1 MKYNLVLA
9 AVVVGMLLCLPAI
22 TPIGVRAQVSTP
34 RQFNVIV
41 TSGHSNITIG
51 PNGTLP
57 FVFSNSTV
65 VYNLIGSGGN
75 DSFRF
80 SFANLTLAPSA
91 AFRVLASGV
100 AGNNFTLYTGN
111 VSASFSFS
119 SGDHSNFTIYMG
131 NYGNATQS
139 LAISGGANSFV
150 GMNSTGF
157 LPSGGFAPING
168 TVILSVSLGANSS
181 ISIGSAFVGND
192 TIINLLT

>member
-1 MKYNLVLA
+1 MRYNIVLA
-9 AVVVGMLLCLPAI
+9 AVLVGLLLCLPAL
-22 TPIGVRAQVSTP
+22 TPFGVRAAASSP

-41 TSGHSNITIG
+41 TAGHSNVTIG

-57 FVFSNSTV
+57 FIFSNATV
-65 VYNLIGSGGN
+65 TYNLIATGGN

-80 SFANLTLAPSA
+80 SFANLTGLGPSA
-91 AFRVLASGV
+91 AFRILASGV

-111 VSASFSFS
+111 RTGSFSFS

-139 LAISGGANSFV
+139 LAISGGANCHV
-150 GMNSTGF
+150 GMNST
-157 LPSGGFAPING
+157 SFAPING

-181 ISIGSAFVGND
+181 VNIGSAFSGNN

>member
-9 AVVVGMLLCLPAI
+9 AVLVGLLLCLPAL
-22 TPIGVRAQVSTP
+22 TPMGVKAQTSTP

-41 TSGHSNITIG
+41 TTGHSNVTIG

-57 FVFSNSTV
+57 FVFANGTV
-65 VYNLIGSGGN
+65 TYNLIGSGGN

-91 AFRVLASGV
+91 AFRILASGV

-131 NYGNATQS
+131 NYGNATQTF
-139 LAISGGANSFV
+139 AISGGANSHL

-157 LPSGGFAPING
+157 LASGGFAPING
-168 TVILSVSLGANSS
+168 TVVLSVSLGANSS
-181 ISIGSAFVGND
+181 INIGSAFVGNN